1 MLPTNWNDV
10 FRVSSGATYEW
21 SDSVT
26 LRGGLAFD
34 ESPIDDAFR
43 GPGIPDSDRYVIAMG
58 FGYRLSDSLSLDFAY
73 QHLFFIDGLTR
84 RLSATNSVLNGE
96 FEIDIDVVSVGVN
109 WRF

>member
-10 FRVSSGATYEW
+10 FRVSAGATYEW

-34 ESPIDDAFR
+34 ESPIDDGFR
-43 GPGIPDSDRYVIAMG
+43 GPGIPDSHRYVVALG
-58 FGYRLSDSLSLDFAY
+58 LGYRLSDTLSVDFAY
-73 QHLFFIDGLTR
+73 QHLFFKDGLTR

-96 FEIDIDVVSVGVN
+96 FDIDVDMVGVGMN
-109 WRF
+109 WKF